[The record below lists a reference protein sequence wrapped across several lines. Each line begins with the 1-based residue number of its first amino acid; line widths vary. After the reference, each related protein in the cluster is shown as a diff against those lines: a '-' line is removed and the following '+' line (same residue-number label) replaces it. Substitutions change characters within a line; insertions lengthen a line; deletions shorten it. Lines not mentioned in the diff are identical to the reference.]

1 MTRHSWMAGL
11 ALAIGLAVGEAEA
24 QPIARS
30 FQALCADLKSGDIV
44 VVADEAGETWGQVA
58 EVSPSSLTVLAGE
71 RVGDG
76 ATFPKTS
83 ARAFADVAVLA
94 IWRADARGRK
104 GVQLFSQP
112 ARGFGDLQRVVK
124 AGDTVT
130 VMGTDGHETRGV
142 VETVSPAGLS
152 LRRSVSAFAP
162 AAPGSKPQQPM
173 VFRADDVARVTRGG
187 DSRWNGVAIGA
198 GVGLALGMVSVID
211 TATANGDTIYAVA
224 ALPFLAGAGAGIG
237 FLVDWSIGRKETVW
251 TAGGSRAHAEI
262 SPIVGRG
269 TKGVALS
276 LRF

>member
-11 ALAIGLAVGEAEA
+11 ALALGLAVGEAEA

-104 GVQLFSQP
+104 GVQLFAQA

-124 AGDTVT
+124 AGDTIT

-152 LRRSVSAFAP
+152 LRRSVSAFAL
-162 AAPGSKPQQPM
+162 AAPGSKPQQPPPTM
-173 VFRADDVARVTRGG
+173 VFRADDVVRVTRGG
-187 DSRWNGVAIGA
+187 DSVWNGTAFGAAI
-198 GVGLALGMVSVID
+198 ALGLGVASV
-211 TATANGDTIYAVA
+211 ATASGDASDGVA
-224 ALPFLAGAGAGIG
+224 ALPAAALLGAGVG
-237 FLVDWSIGRKETVW
+237 FLVDWSIGRKQTVW
-251 TAGGSRAHAEI
+251 RADGSRARVEVR
-262 SPIVGRG
+262 PMLRGG
-269 TKGVALS
+269 TKGAALS
-276 LRF
+276 VQF